1 VNTPEGTS
9 DQQPAVWL
17 RDPYLEWTAREGVLV
32 HEDFGVDLHKV
43 ETRLWPRYDVPA
55 AFVHLKGRGDFMSLF
70 VIDLPPGAMCAPQ
83 RHLFEEVV
91 YVLSGHGST
100 TIEVDGERHSFEWG
114 PNSLFALPLNARYQH
129 FNGSG
134 SEKARLVSAN
144 NLTLMMNLLHD
155 EKFIFEN
162 DTVFRDRMGKPGYF
176 TGEGERLE
184 TAPGRFMWE
193 TNFVADITAF
203 KLEAWEQRGAR
214 SKNIRFAFADGVMHA
229 HTSEMAVGTYK
240 KGHRHGPDFH
250 VLITIGEGY
259 SLFWHEGEKDLIRV
273 DWKPGVVFAPTD
285 GIFHQHFNTSR
296 EPARYMAIALGSLRY
311 PLTTDKVKIFK
322 GVDVDVKQGG
332 AQIEYTDQDPRIHA
346 LYLSELAKNGVKS
359 EMGDQF
365 DERGWRPGK
374 FAPAFGAKPV
384 KARKQ
389 RAKKQAGKKAAA
401 RKPAKST
408 AKSGK
413 TSRRKTKK
421 RPSVKA
427 KKPVKRRS

>member
-1 VNTPEGTS
+1 MNAPDT
-9 DQQPAVWL
+9 QPPVWL

-32 HEDFGVDLHKV
+32 VEDFGVDLHKV
-43 ETRLWPRYDVPA
+43 ETRLWPRLDVPA

-70 VIDLPPGAMCAPQ
+70 VIDLPPGAKSAPQ

-91 YVLSGHGST
+91 YVLSGRGST
-100 TIEVDGERHSFEWG
+100 TVEVEGQSHAFEWG
-114 PNSLFALPLNARYQH
+114 PGSLFALPLNTRYQH

-134 SEKARLVSAN
+134 VEKARLVSAN

-155 EKFIFEN
+155 ENFIFHN
-162 DTVFRDRMGKPGYF
+162 DAVFLNRVGKPGYF
-176 TGEGERLE
+176 TGDGERLE

-193 TNFVADITAF
+193 TNFVADVTAF

-250 VLITIGEGY
+250 VLITVGEGY
-259 SLFWHEGEKDLIRV
+259 SLFWHEGEKDFIRV
-273 DWKPGVVFAPTD
+273 DWHPGVVFAPTD

-311 PLTTDKVKIFK
+311 PLTNDKVKIFK

-332 AQIEYTDQDPRIHA
+332 AQIEYTDQDPRIHT
-346 LYLSELAKNGVKS
+346 LYLSELAKSGVKS

-365 DERGWRPGK
+365 DEAGWRPGK
-374 FAPAFGAKPV
+374 VVLAKGARPPQAGSKKLKKKPV
-384 KARKQ
+384 KARPVVTTTAGR
-389 RAKKQAGKKAAA
+389 RAVKKSLKQATGKRSK
-401 RKPAKST
+401 KKS
-408 AKSGK
+408 
-413 TSRRKTKK
+413 
-421 RPSVKA
+421 
-427 KKPVKRRS
+427 

>member
-1 VNTPEGTS
+1 MNAPEATLGEKS
-9 DQQPAVWL
+9 PVWL

-43 ETRLWPRYDVPA
+43 ETRLWPRLDVPA

-70 VIDLPPGAMCAPQ
+70 VIDLPPGAKCAPQ

-100 TIEVDGERHSFEWG
+100 IVEIEGERHSFEWG
-114 PNSLFALPLNARYQH
+114 PGSLFALPLNAGYQH

-134 SEKARLVSAN
+134 AEKARLVSAN
-144 NLTLMMNLLHD
+144 NMTLMMNLLHD
-155 EKFIFEN
+155 EKFIFAN
-162 DTVFRDRMGKPGYF
+162 DTVFRGRTGKPGYF
-176 TGEGERLE
+176 TGEGERIE

-193 TNFVADITAF
+193 TNFVADVTAF

-250 VLITIGEGY
+250 VLITVGEGY
-259 SLFWHEGEKDLIRV
+259 SLFWHQGDKDFVRV

-311 PLTTDKVKIFK
+311 PLTADKVKIFT

-332 AQIEYTDQDPRIHA
+332 AQIEYTDQDPRIHT
-346 LYLSELAKNGVKS
+346 LYLSELAKTGVKS

-374 FAPAFGAKPV
+374 FVPAIGAKPI
-384 KARKQ
+384 
-389 RAKKQAGKKAAA
+389 AKKTKKTSKTKKKAAPKA
-401 RKPAKST
+401 KTKPVFRSIKSRP
-408 AKSGK
+408 AAK
-413 TSRRKTKK
+413 TSRKAAKKK
-421 RPSVKA
+421 RTA
-427 KKPVKRRS
+427 KKA